1 MLFGSILYGSQVDF
15 SYLAEAASSKSDKV
29 IQSFLVQFDFKL
41 AESFSIGD
49 EMLETIEK
57 GELFQNISIHILRYV
72 NFQNDRDILPSLYSV
87 YQHLNQFEHSQH
99 FTSERFGIAFS
110 LHLKR
115 LTPED
120 VITFFETKEERVPFL
135 FGFRFFA
142 ERYYESCASHKKL
155 YLDDSY
161 QKLIRVMN
169 DNLGIYVLF
178 TAIKHVDDS
187 ELLLKEL
194 KEQLARDG
202 VNKWDIVQALLT
214 PRDLTILPE
223 TYDNRQ
229 CNAYRNFLLAIE
241 NNTCPTNEDVRQVIV
256 ALHHAKQ
263 SATSF
268 FREYSS
274 MHCDFYHI
282 VPMVVFYQRLKEFG
296 CLQAVAIRKLIEAK
310 HLPGMTSRPFQ
321 TIQSF
326 CDYFSEDER
335 KWLAKWDMTL
345 CSFELQYFAS
355 DYDHVALRMRMID
368 LLCSVGDESECFSE
382 FNLLEKPE
390 YDDEGEHTNKT
401 KGHLNLAEFIKDELY
416 DKMPIQQVRAAY
428 RVVYR
433 WLSAYDQKTLPDEWE
448 NSPYPDSVEPYRLE
462 CFYDEVIGDIVRH
475 PKYKDLEIAYK
486 LTINIYKRLSDES
499 IPLGTSLQFFKAY
512 FSNDHDEQVQLYR
525 NVIQDNSTYYN
536 AAANNLAVAYIK
548 CHQYE
553 LAQEVIS
560 SMDEGE
566 FRLSRQEQ
574 LDLALSKIA
583 KIESILVAPES
594 ELHLSNV
601 SDLHLL
607 YLTAAVHMAY
617 TNTENVIRHKPEPF
631 TSLLVPYYRTSHSII
646 RELMSAEVLRVKS
659 GEIADFDPDKANQ
672 YTFTSLPMIPNIK
685 GFIHIEFFL
694 EVLRDEIKKRTLDP
708 SAIKACENQ
717 IKLAW
722 VLNHFYFTLSKGFDT
737 ENVVLSL
744 GDYEEIAPLVE
755 RFTPSQLQSIAWGAV
770 NFVSG
775 TMKTHGFGQK
785 KACERMIPRLLKT
798 LKEYSH
804 TDFKCKNFGRPRI
817 QTFHLE
823 KILFWA
829 DGIDHETRFIDV
841 P

>member
-15 SYLAEAASSKSDKV
+15 SYVAEAASSKSDKV
-29 IQSFLVQFDFKL
+29 IRSCLGEFDFKL
-41 AESFSIGD
+41 AESFRVGA
-49 EMLETIEK
+49 ETLETIED
-57 GELFQNISIHILRYV
+57 GELFQDIAVHILRYV
-72 NFQNDRDILPSLYSV
+72 TLQNDSDILPSLYSA
-87 YQHLNQFEHSQH
+87 YQQLNRYERSPH

-110 LHLKR
+110 QHLKR

-120 VITFFETKEERVPFL
+120 VMSFFETKEERVPFL

-142 ERYYESCASHKKL
+142 ELYYESCASHKKL
-155 YLDDSY
+155 YLDDSHK
-161 QKLIRVMN
+161 KLIRVMN
-169 DNLGIYVLF
+169 GNLGIYVLF
-178 TAIKHVDDS
+178 TAIKHVDDA

-194 KEQLARDG
+194 KEQLTRDG
-202 VNKWDIVQALLT
+202 VNEWDIVQALLT
-214 PRDLTILPE
+214 PGDRTILPV
-223 TYDNRQ
+223 TYDNRH
-229 CNAYRNFLLAIE
+229 CDAYRNFLLAIE
-241 NNTCPTNEDVRQVIV
+241 NNTWPTNEEVRQVIV

-263 SATSF
+263 SATSY

-274 MHCDFYHI
+274 MLCDFYHI
-282 VPMVVFYQRLKEFG
+282 VPMVVFYQRLKEFD

-310 HLPGMTSRPFQ
+310 HLPGMPSRPFQ

-355 DYDHVALRMRMID
+355 EYDHGALRMRMID
-368 LLCSVGDESECFSE
+368 LLCSVGDESACFDE

-390 YDDEGEHTNKT
+390 YDDDGEQTNEV
-401 KGHLNLAEFIKDELY
+401 KGHLNLSDFIKDELY
-416 DKMPIQQVRAAY
+416 EKMPILQVRAAY

-433 WLSAYDQKTLPDEWE
+433 WLSAYDQNTLPEEWE
-448 NSPYPDSVEPYRLE
+448 NSPHPDSVDPYRLE
-462 CFYDEVIGDIVRH
+462 YFYDEVIGDIVRH

-486 LTINIYKRLSDES
+486 LTSNIYKRLSSEP
-499 IPLGTSLQFFKAY
+499 IPLGSTLQFFKAY
-512 FSNDHDEQVQLYR
+512 FSNDHDEQIQLYR
-525 NVIQDNSTYYN
+525 NVIQSNSNYYN
-536 AAANNLAVAYIK
+536 SAANNLAVAYIK

-560 SMDEGE
+560 NMDEGE
-566 FRLSRQEQ
+566 FRSSRQEQ
-574 LDLALSKIA
+574 LDSALSKIA
-583 KIESILVAPES
+583 KIERILAAPES

-607 YLTAAVHMAY
+607 YLTAVVHMAY
-617 TNTENVIRHKPEPF
+617 TNKENVIRHKPEPF

-659 GEIADFDPDKANQ
+659 GEVADFDPDKANQ
-672 YTFTSLPMIPNIK
+672 YTFTSLPLIPNIK

-694 EVLRDEIKKRTLDP
+694 EVLRDEIKKRTIDP

-717 IKLAW
+717 LKLAW

-737 ENVVLSL
+737 DNVVLSL

-755 RFTPSQLQSIAWGAV
+755 RFTPSQLHSIAWGAV

-775 TMKTHGFGQK
+775 TMTTHGFGQK
-785 KACERMIPRLLKT
+785 TACERMIPRLLKS

-804 TDFKCKNFGRPRI
+804 TDFKSKTFGRPRI

-829 DGIDHETRFIDV
+829 DGIDHETRFS
-841 P
+841 